1 MANWRSTK
9 TRGVYVAHQRDCP
22 AVEAGSD
29 ARCRCRPSW
38 RGRRRNPATGK
49 PEWQT
54 PVVKDRNEVLAW
66 LAASEAARA
75 YVADGGR
82 VEAT

>member
-9 TRGVYVAHQRDCP
+9 TRGVYVAHKGNCP
-22 AVEAGSD
+22 ALKSD
-29 ARCRCRPSW
+29 GPRCRCQPSW

-54 PVVKDRNEVLAW
+54 PVVKDRNEVLTW
-66 LAASEAARA
+66 LAAGEAARA
-75 YVADGGR
+75 
-82 VEAT
+82 